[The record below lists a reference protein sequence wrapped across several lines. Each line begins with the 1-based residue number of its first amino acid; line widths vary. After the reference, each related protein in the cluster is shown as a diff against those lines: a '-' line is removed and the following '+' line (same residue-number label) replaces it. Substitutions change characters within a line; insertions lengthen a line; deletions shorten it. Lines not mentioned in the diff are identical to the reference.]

1 MFRARRKRVR
11 KKKNPK
17 IHVCI
22 YFYTS
27 TRGCTATT
35 LIFLFYKFFE
45 QAKPNL
51 AFVPWREAIER
62 HSREGKNRFSRHI
75 PTRVNLCFTIYL
87 FLCATTLLCWKCRK
101 KSCMRA
107 RDDEET
113 QRGLRESYRNRP
125 TDLS

>member
-62 HSREGKNRFSRHI
+62 HSREGKKPVLAPYSNKSQSLFH
-75 PTRVNLCFTIYL
+75 NLSL
-87 FLCATTLLCWKCRK
+87 LATTLLCWKCRK